1 MADIN
6 FDQIAYE
13 SAPIGIVL
21 TQHRIV
27 KSCNLMFAE
36 MLGYQ
41 KDEVLE
47 QSFRMFYQTRK
58 EFDNVRDIGIKPL
71 KEKGVYTDERLVK
84 RKDGD
89 QIWCRFRAQTLT
101 REAPLA
107 KTIMSYAVISQTTH
121 SFTPRER
128 EVILYLSK
136 GLTSK
141 EIAIELSMSP
151 RSIEDIRLRLHK
163 KMSVKN
169 ATELLA
175 KLAHI
180 PT

>member
-1 MADIN
+1 MTDIN

-13 SAPIGIVL
+13 NAPIGIVL

-27 KSCNLMFAE
+27 RSCNLMFAD
-36 MLGYQ
+36 MLGYE
-41 KDEVLE
+41 KGEVLD

-58 EFDNVRDIGIKPL
+58 EFDNVRDIGIEPL
-71 KEKGVYTDERLVK
+71 KEKGVYSDERLVT
-84 RKDGD
+84 RKDGS
-89 QIWCRFRAQTLT
+89 QIWCRFRAQTL
-101 REAPLA
+101 RRDVPLA
-107 KTIMSYAVISQTTH
+107 ETILSFAVISQKAL
-121 SFTPRER
+121 SFSQRER
-128 EVILYLSK
+128 EVIFHLSR

-141 EIAIELSMSP
+141 EIAQQLSMSP
-151 RSIEDIRLRLHK
+151 RTVEDVRHRLHK
-163 KMSVKN
+163 KMNVKN